1 MICLFG
7 ATIIFAACK
16 SKPLT
21 YENDLGL
28 APSLIAQIDTANY
41 SKIHWIDS
49 VKDFGNIKEGERILI
64 KFRFENS
71 GDKPLFL
78 SEVYPA
84 CGCTV
89 AEYPK
94 NAIMPGDGGEL
105 TAAFDSHNIY
115 GFVHKTIRVTSNS
128 SNGIHHV
135 LKFSGQID
143 TAGIKMH

>member
-1 MICLFG
+1 MIYLFG
-7 ATIIFAACK
+7 ATIIFTSCR

-28 APSLIAQIDTANY
+28 APSVIAQIDTANY
-41 SKIHWIDS
+41 SKINWIDTA
-49 VKDFGNIKEGERILI
+49 KDFGTIKQGERILI

-71 GDKPLFL
+71 GNNPLFL
-78 SEVYPA
+78 SEVNPA

-89 AEYPK
+89 ADYPK

-105 TAAFDSHNIY
+105 TASFDSHNMY

-128 SNGIHHV
+128 SNGTHHF
-135 LKFSGQID
+135 LRFSGQID